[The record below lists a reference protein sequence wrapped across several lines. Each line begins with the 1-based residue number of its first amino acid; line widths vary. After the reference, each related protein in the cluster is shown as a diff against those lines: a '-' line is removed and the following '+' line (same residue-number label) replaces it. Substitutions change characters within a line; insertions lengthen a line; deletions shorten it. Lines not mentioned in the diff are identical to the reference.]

1 MSDKSSFLN
10 LVISGLVHEIR
21 NPLNSMYMNT
31 QLLEE
36 EIESLNIDDFNKK
49 ELLDIINTNKKEIKR
64 LNNILSE
71 SLKFAKPVEIKFK
84 RKDINL
90 LIDEVLKFVG
100 TDFGRIGISINRR
113 YVDNPIY
120 AMIDENEFK
129 QVLLNIFL
137 NAKESMKNGGILSIK
152 TEIIDNKAL
161 ITVSDTGIGIKKDD
175 IDKVFTPF
183 FSTKKGGIG
192 IGLPIAKRIIEAHS
206 GDIKIE
212 SEEGKGTKIEIRFP
226 LEE

>member
-1 MSDKSSFLN
+1 
-10 LVISGLVHEIR
+10 
-21 NPLNSMYMNT
+21 
-31 QLLEE
+31 
-36 EIESLNIDDFNKK
+36 
-49 ELLDIINTNKKEIKR
+49 
-64 LNNILSE
+64 
-71 SLKFAKPVEIKFK
+71 
-84 RKDINL
+84 
-90 LIDEVLKFVG
+90 
-100 TDFGRIGISINRR
+100 
-113 YVDNPIY
+113 
-120 AMIDENEFK
+120 
-129 QVLLNIFL
+129 
-137 NAKESMKNGGILSIK
+137 MKNGGILSIK